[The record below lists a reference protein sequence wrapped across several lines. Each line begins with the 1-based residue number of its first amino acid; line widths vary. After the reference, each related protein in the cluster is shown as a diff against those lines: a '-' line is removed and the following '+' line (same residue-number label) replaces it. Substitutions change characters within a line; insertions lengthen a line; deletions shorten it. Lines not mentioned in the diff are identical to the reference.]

1 MTVISNEEYHA
12 DPAISA
18 SQLKE
23 ICKSPFH
30 YWKRYVDPDRSPSE
44 PTAAMR
50 LGSLVHCAVLEP
62 NELLQRYA
70 VGPDRRTKE
79 GKATAERMIA
89 DGIEPVSASD
99 FEQAL
104 SMAAAVRSHPTA
116 GLLLANGQLSSRS
129 GGMT

>member
-23 ICKSPFH
+23 IGKSPFH

-62 NELLQRYA
+62 NA
-70 VGPDRRTKE
+70 
-79 GKATAERMIA
+79 I
-89 DGIEPVSASD
+89 
-99 FEQAL
+99 
-104 SMAAAVRSHPTA
+104 AAVRVD
-116 GLLLANGQLSSRS
+116 GDLSGSTYRFQ
-129 GGMT
+129 